1 MCCCCAQ
8 QMLGQIFGLFG
19 YAMLLAVSN
28 LSGDQTQM
36 SSWAPIWNIMI
47 GCVTI
52 SAAAAFSVRL
62 VASNAFRA
70 RREPGAQVLSVFVQ
84 LPPDCADVPSDK
96 PSAEAPPGHASNGGA
111 TKDSGGEEGER
122 HSLVQAAGGGRK
134 GGEQGE
140 SDEYEEGRQAALA
153 ARAGARASKSPPAG

>member
-1 MCCCCAQ
+1 
-8 QMLGQIFGLFG
+8 MLGQIFGLFG

-47 GCVTI
+47 GCVTV

-96 PSAEAPPGHASNGGA
+96 PAAEAPPGHAGSGGA
-111 TKDSGGEEGER
+111 TKDSGREEEER
-122 HSLVQAAGGGRK
+122 HSLLQAAGGGGRK
-134 GGEQGE
+134 DGEPGE

-153 ARAGARASKSPPAG
+153 ARPGARPSNSPPAG